1 MKRKIVSVWEVNQ
14 YVSRLIEEDYTLN
27 DLWLQGEISNCKYH
41 HSGHVYFTIKDA
53 RASIQAVMFERDAKR
68 LSFRLEEGMKVYA
81 RVRVTIYEKT
91 GVYQAYVF
99 DIEKQGKGVL
109 YEQFERLKAKLSA
122 EGLFDEIHKKPL
134 PAYPKHIGVI
144 TSRTGAAVKDI
155 IQVAGRRNSSIPLTI
170 YPTSVQ
176 GEYAI
181 NEIIKAIEIANYENK
196 VDVIILGR
204 GGGSIEDLW
213 AFNEEAVARAI
224 FASKIPIVSAV
235 GHEIDF
241 TISDFVSDRRAATPS
256 AAAELVVPSQSELRE
271 VILSYERSL
280 KMRMEEKTRAARR
293 HLEYLLSRPVLTK
306 KDVFY
311 KVKMQEIDELY
322 QKLNYVYKE
331 QVVKNERRYELA
343 LHKLEKLSPLNT
355 LKRGYS
361 LVTTLEDKVIKS
373 TSEVQVGDEVKITVW
388 DGSLKAKV
396 SEKEL

>member
-181 NEIIKAIEIANYENK
+181 NEIIKAIEIANYEKK

-224 FASKIPIVSAV
+224 FASEIPIVSAV

-361 LVTTLEDKVIKS
+361 LITTLEDKVIKS